1 MWRILL
7 VCLSTLI
14 SSCLAQ
20 TDYITCRL
28 HSTFRQADNSD
39 ITVTCGANYIY
50 LSILLCPIYYGGYNE
65 SLVALNG
72 RFNISACYGVADFGA
87 STPVLNFNISIS
99 QETVSLCG
107 NSLVIVDQ
115 VDTGQLSASSR
126 VQFVNISGSVVSQDP
141 GNSPI
146 SYQQELQ
153 YQFSCRYLLQHMINN
168 TEVSVS
174 RMSLAVRGNRGSF
187 ISTLSMNFFTNQE
200 YTQPLQIP
208 DGGLQLKTRIYVQ
221 VKATNLTNRFNVL
234 LDRCYATTNPHP
246 INSTYYDLFVGCDR
260 NRQTV
265 VDVNGVSQEAR
276 FSFEAFRFIEHQNMT
291 VSTFYLHCITRL
303 CENSMCSSMLPNCVR
318 KVRRGIQVSRYSS
331 KVETV
336 SSGPIKTKVDSG
348 GPPSSSTQSTSS
360 LSENSETVAGVATLT
375 CLLSVGCTGLVVFL
389 MLYKKRRC
397 VIHY

>member
-1 MWRILL
+1 MWRMSLMCVI
-7 VCLSTLI
+7 TLI
-14 SSCLAQ
+14 GCCSAQ

-72 RFNISACYGVADFGA
+72 RFNISACRGMADFGA
-87 STPVLNFNISIS
+87 STPVLNFNISIF
-99 QETVSLCG
+99 QETMSLCG

-115 VDTGQLSASSR
+115 VDTGQLSAFSR
-126 VQFVNISGSVVSQDP
+126 VQFVNISGSVISQDP
-141 GNSPI
+141 GSNPI
-146 SYQQELQ
+146 TYYQELQ
-153 YQFSCRYLLQHMINN
+153 YQFSCPYPLQYLVNN

-187 ISTLSMNFFTNQE
+187 ISTLSMNLFTNQE

-221 VKATNLTNRFNVL
+221 VKANNLTNRFNVL
-234 LDRCYATTNPHP
+234 LDRCYATTNPNP
-246 INSTYYDLFVGCDR
+246 INSTYYDLFVGCNRD
-260 NRQTV
+260 RQTV
-265 VDVNGVSQEAR
+265 VDLNGVSQEAR
-276 FSFEAFRFIEHQNMT
+276 FSFEAFRFIEHQNKT

-303 CENSMCSSMLPNCVR
+303 CENSMCSSMLPNCVK
-318 KVRRGIQVSRYSS
+318 KVRRGIQVNQYSS
-331 KVETV
+331 ETV

-348 GPPSSSTQSTSS
+348 K
-360 LSENSETVAGVATLT
+360 NYIETYAAHQNLGTF
-375 CLLSVGCTGLVVFL
+375 CLLLTFFL
-389 MLYKKRRC
+389 IMLDFHCYFLSK
-397 VIHY
+397 